1 MSQVRL
7 TLDEV
12 DALARAAF
20 LKAGCDEANAD
31 ALTRTIWRAERDGAK
46 SHGLFRVPAL
56 VAALVSGKAK
66 AKAAPKITKREG
78 VVIQMDGDQGYAP
91 TAHDVG
97 LPELIRVAKDRGI
110 GGLAIRDV
118 FHFAAPW
125 PEVETI
131 CDAGLVGYAMT
142 ASPPYM
148 AMPGGKRRVFG
159 TNPIAWGWPRKDGA
173 AMIYD
178 MATAHSA
185 RGEVMMAARDGHE
198 VEAGAGIDKDGNPT
212 TDPNEILEGAQLPFG
227 GYKGA
232 ALALMVDL
240 MAGPMIGEKTSLGI
254 EAADDGVGPALG
266 GQVIFAFNPALFG
279 GADAYQQGE
288 ALFAD
293 LKSDPGVRLPGDRR
307 AAVRPTTPTEGVEI
321 PASLHETIQ
330 GLI

>member
-1 MSQVRL
+1 MSQIRL

-20 LKAGCDEANAD
+20 RKVGCDEPNAD
-31 ALTRTIWRAERDGAK
+31 ALTRTVWRAERDGAK

-56 VAALVSGKAK
+56 IAALASGKANRT
-66 AKAAPKITKREG
+66 AAPKITKRAG
-78 VVIQMDGDQGYAP
+78 VVLQMDGDKGYAP

-97 LPELIRVAKDRGI
+97 LPELIDVAKTNGM
-110 GGLAIRDV
+110 GALAIRDV
-118 FHFAAPW
+118 FHFAALW

-159 TNPIAWGWPRKDGA
+159 TNPIAWGWPRKEGA
-173 AMIYD
+173 PVIYD

-185 RGEVMMAARDGHE
+185 RGEVMMAARDGHQ
-198 VEAGAGIDKDGNPT
+198 VPLGAGIDVDGNPT
-212 TDPNEILEGAQLPFG
+212 TDPAKILEGAQLPFG

-266 GQVIFAFNPALFG
+266 GQTIFAFNPEMFG
-279 GADAYQQGE
+279 GANALEEGE

-307 AAVRPTTPTEGVEI
+307 AAVRPTTPADGVEI
-321 PASLHETIQ
+321 PASLRETIQ